1 MHKWGSNFEELETA
15 EDCVQKHEVTY
26 AKEQLGGSLRLETKL
41 LGLTWEKNTDTLYVN
56 FPSDPAKETK
66 RGVLANLA
74 KVYDPLGLVSPVTLE
89 GKRLYRQMCLQ
100 KLGWD
105 TPLPDDLAKTW
116 RRWEQSLPKSV
127 SVLRSVP
134 IYQEPIHEIQLHA
147 FGDASG
153 HGVCAAVYAVVSQ
166 ASGISQGLITAK
178 SRLAKEGLT
187 IPRLELVAGHM
198 AVNLASNVRN
208 ALEGFPLASKT
219 HCWLDSTVAL
229 HWIQDNG
236 EYRQF
241 VANRVRKIQSQEEAR
256 WHHVPTTDNPAD
268 LGSRGGTV
276 SDKEMWWSGPVWLPN
291 PEKWPPAIVTKT
303 SPNSE
308 KERKVQRELFAVGV
322 EVNDSFDRLLEKF
335 GLRKARRICAW
346 VLRFTHN
353 SRHPSKRVKGPLI
366 TAEIAQQEL

>member
-41 LGLTWEKNTDTLYVN
+41 LGLTWEKNTDTLHVN
-56 FPSDPAKETK
+56 FPSDLAKETK

-74 KVYDPLGLVSPVTLE
+74 KVYDPLGLVSP
-89 GKRLYRQMCLQ
+89 GKRLYREMCLQ

-105 TPLPDDLAKTW
+105 TPLRDDLAKTW
-116 RRWEQSLPKSV
+116 RRWEQSLPKYV
-127 SVLRSVP
+127 SVLCSVP
-134 IYQEPIHEIQLHA
+134 IYQEPIQEIQLHA

-178 SRLAKEGLT
+178 SRLTKEGLT
-187 IPRLELVAGHM
+187 IPRLELIAGHM
-198 AVNLASNVRN
+198 AVNLASNVRS

-241 VANRVRKIQSQEEAR
+241 VANRVRKIQSHEEAR

-276 SDKEMWWSGPVWLPN
+276 SDKEMWWSGQVWLPN
-291 PEKWPPAIVTKT
+291 PEKWPAAIVNKA

-322 EVNDSFDRLLEKF
+322 EVNDSFDRVLEKF

-353 SRHPSKRVKGPLI
+353 SRHPSKRVKGPLT